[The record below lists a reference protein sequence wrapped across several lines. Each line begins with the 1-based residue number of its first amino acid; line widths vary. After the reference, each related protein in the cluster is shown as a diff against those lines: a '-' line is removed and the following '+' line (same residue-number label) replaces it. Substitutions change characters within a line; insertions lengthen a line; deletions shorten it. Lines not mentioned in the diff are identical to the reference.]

1 MKGQSKDILVVGF
14 ALFAMFFGAGNLI
27 FPPYLGVVSG
37 SDWLVGFTGFVMA
50 DVGLALLAILASAKC
65 QGDINKVLGRSGK
78 TLSLILATSIMI
90 CLGPLLAIPR
100 TGATTFEMGI
110 APIFSGFNPLIFSV
124 LFFGLTLI
132 LTIRPSKVVDI
143 IGQYL
148 TPALLIALVFLII
161 IGIISPL
168 GDLNQ
173 APMINQIF
181 AEGIYQGY
189 QTMDPLGAIAL
200 SAVVILSLAD
210 KGYNDESQKV
220 KLTLQAGIVA
230 AVALLIVYGGL
241 TYLGSTVAHQ
251 FVGVNP
257 SDINQ
262 TSLIVSITE
271 QLLGQPGKIVLAI
284 IVALACLTTAIGLT
298 SATAQY
304 FTKISNGIIK
314 YETVVIVV
322 CVFSA
327 FVSNFGVS
335 AIISFAGPILSII
348 YPATIVLVIMTL
360 FGHKIISFAG
370 PILSIIYPATIV
382 LVIMTLF
389 GHKIKNDNAFKGA
402 AYIALIVS
410 ILTVIDGMGIKIL
423 PVNKLPFANLGFNW
437 IVPSI
442 IGGLLGY
449 FIPQKKEQDSDVLD
463 SAQ

>member
-37 SDWLVGFTGFVMA
+37 SDWLVGFTGFVIA

-65 QGDINKVLGRSGK
+65 QGDINKVLGKSGK
-78 TLSLILATSIMI
+78 TLSLILATAIMI

-110 APIFSGFNPLIFSV
+110 APIFSGFNPVVFSV
-124 LFFGLTLI
+124 VFFGLTLI

-200 SAVVILSLAD
+200 SAVVILSLSD
-210 KGYNDESQKV
+210 KGYKDESQKV

-262 TSLIVSITE
+262 TSLIVSITG

-304 FTKISNGIIK
+304 FTKISKGTIK

-360 FGHKIISFAG
+360 FGHKI
-370 PILSIIYPATIV
+370 
-382 LVIMTLF
+382 
-389 GHKIKNDNAFKGA
+389 KNDNAFKGA
-402 AYIALIVS
+402 AYMALIVS
-410 ILTVIDGMGIKIL
+410 ILTVLDGMGIKIL
-423 PVNKLPFANLGFNW
+423 PINKLPFADFGFNW

-449 FIPQKKEQDSDVLD
+449 FIPQKKEPDKNVLD
-463 SAQ
+463 SVE